1 MKKVKTSHL
10 PTIKIFGGLA
20 AILLMTAFWQVGKS
34 AAAGTLNVY
43 VVNYPLKYFAERIG
57 GEHVDVVF
65 PVPPDVDPA
74 FWTPDIP
81 TINAYQQTD
90 LILLNGAT
98 YAKWVG
104 KVSLPRSRIVDT
116 SKKFRGQYI
125 VGKGAVSHSHGPG
138 GEHSHAGTAFTTWLD
153 FSYATKQAQAIAK
166 ALGRKQPTLVNTFN
180 KNLAA
185 LVKDL
190 NVLDEDMQAVVSRAP
205 NKPLVASHPV
215 YQYLARR
222 YGLNLKSVMWEP
234 DELPVEQQWQDL
246 SNLLANHPARWMI
259 WEGSPLKESAQ
270 RLKAIGVD
278 SLVFDPCGNIPD
290 QGDFLSVMRQNV
302 ENLKPVFH

>member
-1 MKKVKTSHL
+1 MATERKTVILVISITFAL
-10 PTIKIFGGLA
+10 LSIQKSLA
-20 AILLMTAFWQVGKS
+20 AEQLT
-34 AAAGTLNVY
+34 VY

-57 GEHVDVVF
+57 GEHVDVLF
-65 PVPPDVDPA
+65 PVAPDVDPA

-116 SKKFRGQYI
+116 SKKFRDQYI

-190 NVLDEDMQAVVSRAP
+190 NALDEDMQAVVSRAP
-205 NKPLVASHPV
+205 DKPLVASHPV

-234 DELPVEQQWQDL
+234 DELLVEPQWQDL
-246 SNLLANHPARWMI
+246 ANLLANHPARWMI
-259 WEGSPLKESAQ
+259 WEGSPLKASVEK
-270 RLKAIGVD
+270 LKAMHVD
-278 SLVFDPCGNIPD
+278 SLVLDPCGNTPAP
-290 QGDFLSVMRQNV
+290 GDYLSVMRQNV
-302 ENLKPVFH
+302 ENLKLAFQ

>member
-1 MKKVKTSHL
+1 MATERKTVILIISITFAL
-10 PTIKIFGGLA
+10 LSIQNSLA
-20 AILLMTAFWQVGKS
+20 AEQLT
-34 AAAGTLNVY
+34 VY
-43 VVNYPLKYFAERIG
+43 VVNYPLKYFVERIG
-57 GEHVDVVF
+57 DEHVDVVF

-116 SKKFRGQYI
+116 SKKFRDQYI
-125 VGKGAVSHSHGPG
+125 VVKGAVSHSHGPG

-166 ALGRKQPTLVNTFN
+166 ALGRKQPTLVNTFD

-190 NVLDEDMQAVVSRAP
+190 NALDEDMQAVVSRAP
-205 NKPLVASHPV
+205 DKPLVASHPV

-246 SNLLANHPARWMI
+246 SNLLENHPARWMI
-259 WEGSPLKESAQ
+259 WEGEPMKKSAERLKE
-270 RLKAIGVD
+270 IGVD
-278 SLVFDPCGNIPD
+278 SLVFDPCGNTPD
-290 QGDFLSVMRQNV
+290 QGDFLSVMRHNV
-302 ENLKPVFH
+302 ENLKPVFK

>member
-1 MKKVKTSHL
+1 MAVKIAKFRASIEILIINIT
-10 PTIKIFGGLA
+10 FAFLA
-20 AILLMTAFWQVGKS
+20 IHSSV
-34 AAAGTLNVY
+34 AAKQLTVY
-43 VVNYPLKYFAERIG
+43 VVNYPLQYFAERIG
-57 GEHVDVVF
+57 GEHVKVVF
-65 PVPPDVDPA
+65 PAPAEVDPA

-104 KVSLPRSRIVDT
+104 KVSLPGSRIVDT
-116 SKKFRGQYI
+116 SKKFRDQYI

-153 FSYATKQAQAIAK
+153 FSQAAKQAQAIAK

-190 NVLDEDMQAVVSRAP
+190 NALDKDMQAVVSKAP
-205 NKPLVASHPV
+205 DKPLVASHPV

-246 SNLLANHPARWMI
+246 SNLLAKHPARWMI
-259 WEGSPLKESAQ
+259 WEGAPLKASVEK
-270 RLKAIGVD
+270 LKAMQMD
-278 SLVFDPCGNIPD
+278 SLVFDPCGNTPA
-290 QGDFLSVMRQNV
+290 QGDYLSVMRQNV
-302 ENLKPVFH
+302 ENLKPAFQ

>member
-1 MKKVKTSHL
+1 VILIISIAFALLSIQKS
-10 PTIKIFGGLA
+10 PA
-20 AILLMTAFWQVGKS
+20 AEQLT
-34 AAAGTLNVY
+34 VY

-65 PVPPDVDPA
+65 PVPPGVDPA

-81 TINAYQQTD
+81 TINAYQQAG

-104 KVSLPRSRIVDT
+104 KVSLPGSRIVDT
-116 SKKFRGQYI
+116 SKKFRDQYI

-153 FSYATKQAQAIAK
+153 FSQATKQAQAIAK
-166 ALGRKQPTLVNTFN
+166 ALGRIQPTLVNTFN

-190 NVLDEDMQAVVSRAP
+190 NALDEDMQAVVSRAP
-205 NKPLVASHPV
+205 DKPLVASHPV

-246 SNLLANHPARWMI
+246 ANLLAKHPARWMI
-259 WEGSPLKESAQ
+259 WEGSPLKASVEK
-270 RLKAIGVD
+270 LKTMHLD
-278 SLVFDPCGNIPD
+278 SLVFDPCGNISD
-290 QGDFLSVMRQNV
+290 QGDFLSVMRHNV
-302 ENLKPVFH
+302 ENLKPVFK

>member
-1 MKKVKTSHL
+1 MAIERKKVISIISITFVLLSIQKS
-10 PTIKIFGGLA
+10 LA
-20 AILLMTAFWQVGKS
+20 AEQLT
-34 AAAGTLNVY
+34 VY

-116 SKKFRGQYI
+116 SKKFRDQYI

-153 FSYATKQAQAIAK
+153 FSQATKQAQAIAK

-190 NVLDEDMQAVVSRAP
+190 NALDEDMQAVVSRAP
-205 NKPLVASHPV
+205 DKPLVASHPV

-259 WEGSPLKESAQ
+259 WEGSPLKASVEK
-270 RLKAIGVD
+270 LKTMDLD
-278 SLVFDPCGNIPD
+278 SLVFDPCGNTPD
-290 QGDFLSVMRQNV
+290 QGDFFSVMRQNV
-302 ENLKPVFH
+302 ENLKPVVK